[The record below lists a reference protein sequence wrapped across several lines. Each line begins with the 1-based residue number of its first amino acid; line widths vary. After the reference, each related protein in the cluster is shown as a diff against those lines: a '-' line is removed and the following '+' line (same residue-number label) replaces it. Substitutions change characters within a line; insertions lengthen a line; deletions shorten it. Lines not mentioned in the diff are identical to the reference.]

1 MAILMARA
9 VDPFVAGI
17 PWAPPADVTGTD
29 DAYVVHV
36 ELPGVSYLSGEVKAE
51 AMSAELSDRVLTV
64 NMPKSEAAKPRKFEI
79 TG

>member
-17 PWAPPADVTGTD
+17 PWAPPVAVTGTD

-36 ELPGVSYLSGEVKAE
+36 ELPGASNLPGEVRADV
-51 AMSAELSDRVLTV
+51 MSAELSDRVLTV
-64 NMPKSEAAKPRKFEI
+64 GMPKSGAAKSRKFEI

>member
-17 PWAPPADVTGTD
+17 PWAPPAAVTGTD

-36 ELPGVSYLSGEVKAE
+36 ELPGASNLPGKSG
-51 AMSAELSDRVLTV
+51 LT
-64 NMPKSEAAKPRKFEI
+64 
-79 TG
+79 

>member
-29 DAYVVHV
+29 DAYVVHGV
-36 ELPGVSYLSGEVKAE
+36 ARGELPV
-51 AMSAELSDRVLTV
+51 R
-64 NMPKSEAAKPRKFEI
+64 
-79 TG
+79 

>member
-1 MAILMARA
+1 
-9 VDPFVAGI
+9 
-17 PWAPPADVTGTD
+17 
-29 DAYVVHV
+29 
-36 ELPGVSYLSGEVKAE
+36 VSYLSGEVKAE